1 VVARRIKMSLA
12 AVILPAFV
20 LALWALGSAK
30 GFIASYLMPAPWD
43 IAVSLYNFLISRGQE
58 TSGGGFIVHA
68 SATLYRVG
76 LGFSLAAVLGLP
88 LGLISGRSRRFAS
101 VLDPSVQLL
110 RSVPGISWLP
120 LAIIWFGIGTTT
132 SVFLISLAAFF
143 PIYLNTMQGVHD
155 VPLVWLQTGRM
166 LGAKRSIAWKVLIP
180 AAMPSI
186 ETGLRLAMGVS
197 WAYVVLGELTGVNTG
212 LGAIIMDARIAG
224 DPSKVIIG
232 MISIALL
239 GRLSDL
245 LLIWILGRVPGH
257 RKEAKVIG

>member
-1 VVARRIKMSLA
+1 LINKKIRNILA
-12 AVILPAFV
+12 AALLPGIVIG
-20 LALWALGSAK
+20 LWALGSAK
-30 GFIASYLMPAPWD
+30 GYIASYLMPAPWD
-43 IAVSLYNFLISRGQE
+43 IAVSFYNFLISRGQE

-76 LGFSLAAVLGLP
+76 LGFTLAVLLGLP
-88 LGLISGRSRRFAS
+88 LGIISGRSSRFAS
-101 VLDPSVQLL
+101 ILDPSVQLL

-143 PIYLNTMQGVHD
+143 PIYLNTMQGVHE
-155 VPLVWLQTGRM
+155 VPTVWLQTGRM
-166 LGAKRSIAWKVLIP
+166 LGAKRSIAWKVIIP

-224 DPSKVIIG
+224 DPSRVIIG

-245 LLIWILGRVPGH
+245 LLIWILGRLPGH
-257 RKEAKVIG
+257 RKEAKAIG